1 MFDRI
6 LSAMV
11 ALGLAFL
18 VWLYVRSRD
27 EEILDDVPV
36 PVHVVLAQ
44 GQADNYS
51 LEVTGASQVLMSF
64 SGPPARIREL
74 RGLLQRGEV
83 RVDVTLT
90 VPEDRQN
97 ESRYLDTV
105 RIDPSDVPVPPG
117 VSPMIVEG
125 RNRIPVTLYR
135 IVERRLPVRI
145 DQSLEDRVSQI
156 KVEPATVLVRGP
168 QEVLDRVRAIPTQPY
183 LMSSPRNET
192 APSAE
197 SMVVGPIP
205 LVEEIDGR
213 PIRTTPSSVLVRL
226 TLQPRQRV
234 YELTDVPVQFLV
246 PVNFNFRPSFLGDG
260 RDGKITLK
268 VTGPAKEEPTVHAFI
283 DLTRKNFN
291 PGLNE
296 EPVQL
301 QLPKDFQ
308 LAKDPLRPVSF
319 RLDPID
325 VPSKPLPRETI
336 P

>member
-1 MFDRI
+1 MLDRF
-6 LSAMV
+6 LSALV
-11 ALGLAFL
+11 ALSLAFL
-18 VWLYVRSRD
+18 VWLYIRSRD
-27 EEILDDVPV
+27 EEILDNVPI
-36 PVHVVLAQ
+36 PVQVMLAA

-51 LEVTGASQVLMSF
+51 LEVNGPSQVTVAF

-97 ESRYLDTV
+97 ESRYHDTV
-105 RIDPSDVPVPPG
+105 RIDAADVHVPPG
-117 VSPMIVEG
+117 VSPMVVEG

-135 IVERRLPVRI
+135 IVERRLPVRL
-145 DQSLEDRVSQI
+145 DQSLEDRVSQA

-183 LMSSPRNET
+183 LMPSPRSEGPT
-192 APSAE
+192 APE
-197 SMVVGPIP
+197 SLLVGPIP

-213 PIRTTPSSVLVRL
+213 PVRAAPPSVMARL

-234 YELTDVPVQFLV
+234 YELTDVPVHFLTPV
-246 PVNFNFRPSFLGDG
+246 PFPLRPSFLGDG
-260 RDGKITLK
+260 RDGKITIR
-268 VTGPAKEEPTVHAFI
+268 VTGPAKEEPVVHAYI
-283 DLTRKNFN
+283 DLTRKTFN

-308 LAKDPLRPVSF
+308 LAQNPPRPVSF
-319 RLDPID
+319 RLDPIEA
-325 VPSKPLPRETI
+325 PSKPLPRE